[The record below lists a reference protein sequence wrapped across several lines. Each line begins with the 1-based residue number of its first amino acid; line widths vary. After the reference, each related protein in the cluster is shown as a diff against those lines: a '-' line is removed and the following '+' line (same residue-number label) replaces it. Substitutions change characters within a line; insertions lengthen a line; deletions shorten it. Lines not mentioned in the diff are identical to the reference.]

1 MQKNAGAGN
10 FAEKTKFLF
19 IRPGEGRSRLGEA
32 MNLMIRPGEGR
43 SRLGESLKK
52 IGSLGRAR
60 IRLGEPEKLKFYIFD
75 YF

>member
-1 MQKNAGAGN
+1 MQQNAGAGKS
-10 FAEKTKFLF
+10 AEKTGFLF

-32 MNLMIRPGEGR
+32 
-43 SRLGESLKK
+43 LKK